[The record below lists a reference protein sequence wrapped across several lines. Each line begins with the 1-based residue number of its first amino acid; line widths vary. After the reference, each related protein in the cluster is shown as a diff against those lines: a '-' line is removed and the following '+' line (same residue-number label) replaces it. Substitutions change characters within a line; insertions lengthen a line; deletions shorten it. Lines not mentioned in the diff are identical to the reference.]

1 MPNLSKRYRM
11 PALKDR
17 ICWNLKLKVKVE
29 PCICTLK
36 TVVLWVLFYS
46 CEQDGFSVGTFLMLL
61 QKNNIKRSNTL

>member
-1 MPNLSKRYRM
+1 M

-36 TVVLWVLFYS
+36 TVVLWVLFVLRRAMRLPSSLGQTYGDRIQS
-46 CEQDGFSVGTFLMLL
+46 RNSALRIPMILSL
-61 QKNNIKRSNTL
+61 